1 MDKEL
6 ENRIN
11 DTASP
16 LKIELNG
23 EIRLTPQRD
32 NSFIIGK
39 TYVKS
44 LIEITPPR
52 TKKGSPRKGLPFST
66 GKTARETLS
75 GGRPPESAELQGYR
89 YK

>member
-23 EIRLTPQRD
+23 EIRLTPQTGIRITLM
-32 NSFIIGK
+32 NSIPDACLNIRYPHFRKGGNKHGK
-39 TYVKS
+39 TCFKS
-44 LIEITPPR
+44 I
-52 TKKGSPRKGLPFST
+52 
-66 GKTARETLS
+66 A
-75 GGRPPESAELQGYR
+75 GRGDV
-89 YK
+89 

>member
-44 LIEITPPR
+44 LIEITRPGAAQSIP
-52 TKKGSPRKGLPFST
+52 TADEVENAQLPDP
-66 GKTARETLS
+66 TA
-75 GGRPPESAELQGYR
+75 G
-89 YK
+89 

>member
-44 LIEITPPR
+44 LIEIT
-52 TKKGSPRKGLPFST
+52 
-66 GKTARETLS
+66 
-75 GGRPPESAELQGYR
+75 RPGVTIDGTNAIIIVDKED
-89 YK
+89 